1 MGTAK
6 AKVAWDELTYSKK
19 GGVGLF
25 RIRITVWN
33 EAAVL
38 RFVWN
43 LFGAQLTS
51 LKGDILGRCP
61 YQLLVNG
68 IGEEYYS

>member
-25 RIRITVWN
+25 RIRITGWN

-43 LFGAQLTS
+43 LFGAQTDL
-51 LKGDILGRCP
+51 LKGRSF
-61 YQLLVNG
+61 
-68 IGEEYYS
+68 GEVSIPADC